1 MKYILILLALISF
14 DASARQIMEFESQ
27 QAESK
32 EQFIIRVGTFLKG
45 WTTDNGVE
53 ACGRIAEKDGAYS
66 IILQTNDIQIW
77 CDSNLIYRGW
87 NDTGETI
94 HSHPDT
100 PKNGRLMLTMKT
112 RQAIGISDAFRKIK
126 RHAFSEGDY
135 AIPGYLVDNGKLF
148 YQNGKG
154 TEVEIYAYH

>member
-1 MKYILILLALISF
+1 MRYIIILLILISF
-14 DASARQIMEFESQ
+14 NASARIMEFESTSNETKQ
-27 QAESK
+27 D
-32 EQFIIRVGTFLKG
+32 FIIRVGLFLKG

-53 ACGRIAEKDGAYS
+53 ACGRIAVKDGAYS
-66 IILQTNDIQIW
+66 VILQTSGIQIW
-77 CDSNLIYRGW
+77 CDSNLIYNGW
-87 NDTGETI
+87 TDTGETI

-100 PKNGRLMLTMKT
+100 PKNGVLRLTAKT

-154 TEVEIYAYH
+154 TEIEIHAYH